1 MEVEKASSKS
11 GGFFKIFDW
20 GKKPKR
26 KLFASSPTSG
36 EYLNIFIWDIHLGPS
51 QLKMTICSFKVRNVF
66 VPVQNIE
73 NIQENPVANFL
84 DSQSPKYLTICY
96 CEGKA

>member
-36 EYLNIFIWDIHLGPS
+36 EYLNIFIWVLH
-51 QLKMTICSFKVRNVF
+51 N
-66 VPVQNIE
+66 
-73 NIQENPVANFL
+73 
-84 DSQSPKYLTICY
+84 
-96 CEGKA
+96 

>member
-26 KLFASSPTSG
+26 KLFASSPASG
-36 EYLNIFIWDIHLGPS
+36 EYLSKHIHLGS
-51 QLKMTICSFKVRNVF
+51 FTIKNH
-66 VPVQNIE
+66 
-73 NIQENPVANFL
+73 
-84 DSQSPKYLTICY
+84 YLPL
-96 CEGKA
+96 